1 MTITIDS
8 DLIALLLVGLIAGT
22 AAASLLE
29 RSTYASANWVRNVII
44 GVLGAF
50 IGALIFDVL
59 NLNDDIPE
67 ILSGTISVA
76 DIVVAFVGAVVLLVV
91 ARRVL

>member
-1 MTITIDS
+1 MTITIDA

-29 RSTYASANWVRNVII
+29 RSTSATSKWLRNVII
-44 GVLGAF
+44 GVLGA
-50 IGALIFDVL
+50 IVGALIFDVL
-59 NLNDDIPE
+59 DLHDNIPDV
-67 ILSGTISVA
+67 LTGTISVA
-76 DIVVAFVGAVVLLVV
+76 DIAIAFVGAMLLIVI

>member
-1 MTITIDS
+1 MTITIDA

-29 RSTYASANWVRNVII
+29 RSTHASANWIRNIII

-50 IGALIFDVL
+50 IGALIFDLL

-76 DIVVAFVGAVVLLVV
+76 DIVVAFVGAVILIVI